1 MWPESGLF
9 LKCYFTANHAQRI
22 PPGTKIIGHC
32 SLQEYVWTPT
42 CRSVLISFSVALEM
56 LLTPFNTL
64 VESDK
69 VEWLN
74 FPTSKQCKDH
84 RAKNVHA

>member
-1 MWPESGLF
+1 MWPVLEMLLYSEPCRTNTPRYKNYWPLQF
-9 LKCYFTANHAQRI
+9 ARVCMDPYL
-22 PPGTKIIGHC
+22 
-32 SLQEYVWTPT
+32 SLG
-42 CRSVLISFSVALEM
+42 SLISSVALEM